1 MDERYHEEWTTI
13 SRFIRELFNH
23 HCARCGQDCQSIHS
37 GEQQLQVHHI
47 DENPSN
53 NAPGNLIPLCA
64 RCHLKIE
71 REARLHAPYSDSQLE
86 LFEGQSYLL
95 EMRRM
100 REQALLQHGSP
111 RASKIH
117 TLNPADYDARLRAW
131 EERD

>member
-23 HCARCGQDCQSIHS
+23 HCARCGQDCQSIRS

-100 REQALLQHGSP
+100 RE
-111 RASKIH
+111 
-117 TLNPADYDARLRAW
+117 
-131 EERD
+131 